1 MTTVTPDHEV
11 LIIGAGFSGIGVAIA
26 LQRAGIEDVLIVE
39 QGGDF
44 GGTWYW
50 NRYPG
55 VAVDIPSFS
64 YQFSFAQRSDWSR
77 SYAPGQELR
86 RYARAVAEEY
96 GLRRRVRFGTAI
108 TGAVFDEDAHVW
120 RVTTDTGDTL
130 VARHVV
136 DATGVLTIP
145 KRPDIAGLEDFAGTV
160 LHTARWDE
168 SADLRGK
175 RVAVIG
181 TGASAVQLIPAIA
194 GQAGHVTVFQRTP
207 IWCLPKLDV
216 ELSGGLRRA
225 LRLPLVGTAVRAVSQ
240 AYVEATFVIPAHL
253 HKPLGL
259 ATLSEKHARRWLRSQ
274 VEDPEVREKLTPRYA
289 VGCKRPSFH
298 NTYLRTF
305 NRDDVTLETD
315 PIARITPEGIRTGEG
330 TLHEVDV
337 LVLATGFAVFEEGN
351 LPKFPVAGRDGRDL
365 GAHFQE
371 GRLKSY
377 EGVSVPGFPNWFTT
391 FGPYGY
397 NGSSYFNL
405 VENQAAHITRCLEH
419 ARAQGA
425 TSVEVRPEAV
435 ERFFAQMLRR
445 RHRQVFWQDSCASAN
460 SYYFTKDGD
469 VPLRPSL
476 TLETIR
482 RARTFPLDDY
492 VLRTTVPDATTVAAP
507 QPARRG

>member
-1 MTTVTPDHEV
+1 MSTMIPDHEV
-11 LIIGAGFSGIGVAIA
+11 LIIGGGFAGIGTAIA
-26 LQRAGIEDVLIVE
+26 LQRAGFHDHLIVE
-39 QGGDF
+39 QGEDF

-64 YQFSFAQRSDWSR
+64 YQFSFAQRTDWSR
-77 SYAPGQELR
+77 SYAPGEELR
-86 RYARAVAEEY
+86 RYAQTVAQEH
-96 GLRRRVRFGTAI
+96 GLYERVRFGTSI
-108 TGAVFDEDAHVW
+108 TGAVFDEDAHLW
-120 RVTTDTGDTL
+120 RVTTDLGDTL

-136 DATGVLTIP
+136 DATGVLSIP
-145 KRPDIAGLEDFAGTV
+145 KRPDIAGVDDFAGTV
-160 LHTARWDE
+160 LHTARWDA
-168 SADLRGK
+168 SVDLRGK

-181 TGASAVQLIPAIA
+181 TGASAVQLIPVIA
-194 GQAGHVTVFQRTP
+194 EEAQHVTVFQRTP

-216 ELSGGLRRA
+216 PLSGRLRTA
-225 LRLPLVGTAVRAVSQ
+225 MRLPLVRAAVRAASQ

-253 HKPLGL
+253 HKPLRL
-259 ATLSEKHARRWLRSQ
+259 ATLSEKQARRWLHSQ
-274 VEDPEVREKLTPRYA
+274 VEDPEVRAKLTPQYA

-305 NRDDVTLETD
+305 NRDDVTLATD
-315 PIARITPEGIRTGEG
+315 PITRITATGIETGDG

-337 LVLATGFAVFEEGN
+337 LVLATGFAVFDEGN
-351 LPKFPVAGRDGRDL
+351 LPKFPVAGRDGKDL

-397 NGSSYFNL
+397 NGSSYFTL
-405 VENQAAHITRCLEH
+405 VETQAAHITRCLKH

-460 SYYFTKDGD
+460 SYYFNKDGD

-476 TLETIR
+476 TVETIR
-482 RARTFPLDDY
+482 RAKTFPLDDY
-492 VLRTTVPDATTVAAP
+492 VLGSHRAAEKEFATSSAGA
-507 QPARRG
+507 